1 MISVPNAP
9 DASSL
14 STVEVTDKIT
24 IQPSSSNVTAT
35 SGLLDKYYIQ
45 ALTPNDGM
53 NVNSEANKTDDLE
66 LINLVGGTE
75 YLISVGSMIEA
86 CGGVS
91 SSETTIL
98 TKCTGNV
105 FQSSTKTTFYMH
117 QIRAA
122 HYF

>member
-1 MISVPNAP
+1 M
-9 DASSL
+9 

-24 IQPSSSNVTAT
+24 IQGGSTTVEAT

-45 ALTPNDGM
+45 ALTPDDGN

-91 SSETTIL
+91 SSEITNL

-105 FQSSTKTTFYMH
+105 FHSSPETTFCMH